1 MNTRIWTSALLLL
14 LALTA
19 TAQRRRA
26 AARQPVPTPEQQAHQ
41 AKVERMTQN
50 TARIMFIDSTVVDK
64 ADFLS
69 HYHLS
74 PEAGRIERYQDYF
87 KTNRQPNGFVNL
99 NEIGNKCYLS
109 QENNE
114 GRINLY
120 YSETIANKWTRPT
133 RLRGIN
139 DNRQFQRVNY
149 PYMMGD
155 GQTLYFAADGEEGLG
170 GYDIYVT
177 RYDPESQRYLQPTN
191 IGMPFNSEANDYMY
205 VIDEYNALGW
215 FATDRNQPEGKV
227 CIYTFIPSEGRRG
240 YSPEEYTPEQISQFA
255 RLASIAATCDD
266 QQALQQAIAR
276 LRIASLRSKQL
287 TAGKELSFIV
297 NDDITYTHLSDFK
310 EPANAKRYQQLVEL
324 QARYHALRTVL
335 DRSRNYYATAS
346 AEEREELRP
355 EILASEQKQH
365 ELFLEVSSLEKTIR
379 NAEILY
385 ITKNK

>member
-1 MNTRIWTSALLLL
+1 MLL

-19 TAQRRRA
+19 TAQRRKA
-26 AARQPVPTPEQQAHQ
+26 AARQPVLTPEQQAHQ

-50 TARIMFIDSTVVDK
+50 TARIMFIDSVVVDK
-64 ADFLS
+64 ANFLN

-74 PEAGRIERYQDYF
+74 SEAGRIERYQDYF
-87 KTNRQPNGFVNL
+87 KSNRQPNAFVNL

-120 YSETIANKWTRPT
+120 FSETISNKWTRPT

-139 DNRQFQRVNY
+139 DNKRFFRVNY

-170 GYDIYVT
+170 GYDIYIT

-227 CIYTFIPSEGRRG
+227 CIYTFVPSEGRQG
-240 YSPEEYTPEQISQFA
+240 YSPNEYTPEQISQFA
-255 RLASIAATCDD
+255 QLTSIAATCDD
-266 QQALQQAIAR
+266 KQALQQAITR

-287 TAGKELSFIV
+287 IAGKELSFII
-297 NDDITYTHLSDFK
+297 NDDITYTHMSDFK
-310 EPANAKRYQQLVEL
+310 EPANAKRYQQLIEL
-324 QARYHALRTVL
+324 QARYHTLLTVL
-335 DRSRNYYATAS
+335 DRSRNYFATAS
-346 AEEREELRP
+346 TEEREELRP

-365 ELFLEVSSLEKTIR
+365 ELFLEINSLEKTIR